1 MARSIILIC
10 LLQLFAADHLAGASK
25 SFGGYG
31 GVENAAQ
38 AQQTIQDAAQQALEG
53 AQQAVTG
60 AMSTPATYEPAVG
73 AGALSTPA
81 TYEPAVAALPTPATY
96 EPAVPAAEGEAS
108 ASASATPAQDGG
120 GGYGGG
126 SSSEPSSEPLNGL
139 NEKAINDII
148 KEHNVFRAKEHVPPL
163 T

>member
-81 TYEPAVAALPTPATY
+81 TYEPAV
-96 EPAVPAAEGEAS
+96 PAAEGEAS

>member
-81 TYEPAVAALPTPATY
+81 TYEPAV
-96 EPAVPAAEGEAS
+96 PAAEGEAS

-148 KEHNVFRAKEHVPPL
+148 KEHNVFRAKEHVLPL